1 MERRFDEMRGQ
12 QLIATMEALSDQ
24 TVPPWVRKDIVH
36 GADELD
42 LVRSGLDNTMR
53 NAYQELRE
61 TLNSNK
67 KVKDFRTATYVVA
80 IGKISRS
87 YYDIG
92 VY

>member
-1 MERRFDEMRGQ
+1 
-12 QLIATMEALSDQ
+12 
-24 TVPPWVRKDIVH
+24 VH

-42 LVRSGLDNTMR
+42 LVRSGLDDTMC

-67 KVKDFRTATYVVA
+67 KVEDFRTAAYVVA